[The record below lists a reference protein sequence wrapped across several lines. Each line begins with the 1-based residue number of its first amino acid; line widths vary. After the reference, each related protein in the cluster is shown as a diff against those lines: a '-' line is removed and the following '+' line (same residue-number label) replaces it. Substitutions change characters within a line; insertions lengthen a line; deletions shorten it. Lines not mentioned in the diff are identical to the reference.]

1 MAGAAP
7 VSLVVL
13 TYNEEANLPF
23 LLESAGGQVGEI
35 VVVDSFSTDRTC
47 EIAERCGARVY
58 QHAFENQ
65 AKQFNW
71 ALDNIPLRHDWVLRL
86 DADETVA
93 GDFGQRVSAA
103 LANTGDDVTGF
114 YLRRRLYFMGR
125 WMKHGGMYPR
135 WILRLFRKDAGR
147 YEDTTEEHVVLRW
160 GKARKLALDF
170 TDNNRR
176 GLTYWVDKHNHWAL
190 GEMLDT
196 MALMGYGTLAE
207 GTVRARLTGTQE
219 QRTRWLKGNIYART
233 PLFLRSFLYF
243 AYRYFLRLGFLDGTE
258 GLIFHFL
265 QAFWYRFL
273 VDAKIYEARKFGLE
287 RACLRSEYTGSRA
300 WEDRL
305 APTDSERKH

>member
-1 MAGAAP
+1 MSVTAP

-23 LLESAGGQVGEI
+23 LLESIRGQVGEI

-47 EIAERCGARVY
+47 QIAEIEGARVY
-58 QHAFENQ
+58 QHPFENQ

-71 ALDNIPLRHDWVLRL
+71 ALDNVALRHEWVLRL
-86 DADETVA
+86 DADESVGT
-93 GDFGQRVSAA
+93 DFGQRV
-103 LANTGDDVTGF
+103 LATLVNSGDDVTGF
-114 YLRRRLYFMGR
+114 YLRRRLYFMDR
-125 WMKHGGMYPR
+125 WMKHGGMYPK

-147 YEDTTEEHVVLRW
+147 YEDTTEEHVVLSR
-160 GKARKLALDF
+160 GRARKLEVDF
-170 TDNNRR
+170 SDNNRR

-207 GTVRARLTGTQE
+207 NTIRARLAGTQE
-219 QRTRWLKGNIYART
+219 QRTRWLKGNLYARA
-233 PLFLRSFLYF
+233 PLFLRSLLYF
-243 AYRYFLRLGFLDGTE
+243 GYRYFLRLGFLDGAE
-258 GLIFHFL
+258 GLIFHVL

-287 RACLRSEYTGSRA
+287 RACARSEYTGSKPWEARA
-300 WEDRL
+300 
-305 APTDSERKH
+305 AAAASEKEH